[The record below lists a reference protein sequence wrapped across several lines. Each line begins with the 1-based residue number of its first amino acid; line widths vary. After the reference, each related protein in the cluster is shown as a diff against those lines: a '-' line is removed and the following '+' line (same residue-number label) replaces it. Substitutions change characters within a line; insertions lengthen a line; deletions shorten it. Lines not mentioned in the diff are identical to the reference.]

1 MAGNSKRSFWVTG
14 GPPPVR
20 PLWKPMADHLPFS
33 GNNFVG
39 FLSARGAR

>member
-1 MAGNSKRSFWVTG
+1 MAGAELLGDGRSATG
-14 GPPPVR
+14 QAN
-20 PLWKPMADHLPFS
+20 WKPMADRLPFS